1 MEAVVAMPLS
11 PAPYSPESDLV
22 SLAEASELL
31 RDTGHEASVKVL
43 KRRAVRAGKPVKRV
57 GRADY
62 ASWSDLLE
70 VHAAMVDEQSRP

>member
-1 MEAVVAMPLS
+1 MAITTLS
-11 PAPYSPESDLV
+11 TAPYGPASDMV
-22 SLAEASELL
+22 SLQEASELF

-43 KRRAVRAGKPVKRV
+43 RRRAVRAGKPVKRV

-70 VHAAMVDEQSRP
+70 VHAAMVDEKAGP